1 MGQPGPRAA
10 AKEPCV
16 PKKKKRA
23 KLQIPQNRKGLK
35 PKALITNVDRVSVPR
50 LSDTNQLSK
59 RLRIK
64 PTNQVSLPELAPQH

>member
-10 AKEPCV
+10 AKEPCM
-16 PKKKKRA
+16 PTKKRA
-23 KLQIPQNRKGLK
+23 KLQIPQNRKGLE

-64 PTNQVSLPELAPQH
+64 PTNPVSLPELAPQH